1 MPAYTTDFV
10 RSLRDVLNE
19 ILVKKWELIPPTYQ
33 MLFNEEDTTRE
44 TERDIGIVGLGTMS
58 VVGQGEP
65 LPSQAPFEGPS
76 KLYTQSKRALIVPL
90 SRELFH
96 YVQYDNIL
104 SVPNMLANAARY
116 TADLLGATMLN
127 NSFTTETTRDGLSVF
142 NTAHT
147 LAGSTATA
155 TNRPSADVDLSYT
168 EAWLGAIN
176 IRKHVNDRNLFVQAK
191 PKYLLVHPDNERMA
205 VEITKSTHT
214 PHTADNE
221 ENALQMRYALEPVV
235 WNLLTDTDAWF
246 LIPEKAQ
253 HTMKYIWSLRVPGD
267 SDMWEDKYKQ
277 ILEWSVTM
285 LSAVGTTDWRGLYGS
300 RGG

>member
-19 ILVKKWELIPPTYQ
+19 ILIKKWELVPPTYT
-33 MLFNEEDTTRE
+33 MLFNEEDTTRQE
-44 TERDIGIVGLGTMS
+44 ERDIGIVGLGTMS
-58 VVGQGEP
+58 VVDQGAP
-65 LPSQAPFEGPS
+65 LPSQSPFEGPS
-76 KLYTQSKRALIVPL
+76 KVYTQAKRALLVPL

-96 YVQYDNIL
+96 FMQYDNIL
-104 SVPNMLANAARY
+104 AIPNMLANAARY
-116 TADLLGATMLN
+116 TADLLGATVLN
-127 NSFTTETTRDGLSVF
+127 NSFTTETTRDGRSIF

-147 LAGSTATA
+147 LAGSTT
-155 TNRPSADVDLSYT
+155 TIGNRPSTDVDLSYT
-168 EAWLGAIN
+168 EAWNGVTN
-176 IRKHVNDRNLFVQAK
+176 VRKHVDDRNLYVQAES
-191 PKYLLVHPDNERMA
+191 KYLVVHPDNERMA

-221 ENALQMRYALEPVV
+221 ENALQMRYHLEPVI

-246 LIPEKAQ
+246 LFPEKSR
-253 HTMKYIWSLRVPGD
+253 HTAKYVWSLRVPGD

-277 ILEWSVTM
+277 LLEWSITFLVATG
-285 LSAVGTTDWRGLYGS
+285 VTDWRSLFGS